1 MRVKKRILFFCIVV
15 LSMLVFCEIG
25 SAKLKKVSKKI
36 IVVYEEKN
44 GVIEKVNIAKRIIWI
59 YDLNRNK
66 RIRYKLSKKCKIIT
80 VQGILENEVKRKYI
94 FLRKGYR
101 VKILINPYTKEIE
114 KIYIK
119 EIPK

>member
-66 RIRYKLSKKCKIIT
+66 RIRYKLSKKCKII
-80 VQGILENEVKRKYI
+80 N
-94 FLRKGYR
+94 
-101 VKILINPYTKEIE
+101 VKIVSTYACSPFLYPRIISFKKNLSF
-114 KIYIK
+114 
-119 EIPK
+119 

>member
-1 MRVKKRILFFCIVV
+1 
-15 LSMLVFCEIG
+15 MLVFCEIG